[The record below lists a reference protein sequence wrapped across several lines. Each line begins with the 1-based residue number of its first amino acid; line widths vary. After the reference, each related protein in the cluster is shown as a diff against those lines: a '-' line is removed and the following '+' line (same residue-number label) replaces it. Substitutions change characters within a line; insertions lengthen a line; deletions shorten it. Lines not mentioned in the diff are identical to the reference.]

1 MPRYSEQISEV
12 DLSDARNARVSTIH
26 DGAVV
31 ELQMGDEFLR
41 HRFEVYLQHVGQW
54 KTEFGTV
61 RSIDLRFKDQVV
73 VK

>member
-1 MPRYSEQISEV
+1 MTTT
-12 DLSDARNARVSTIH
+12 VSPK
-26 DGAVV
+26 AAAKNEKPPV
-31 ELQMGDEFLR
+31 QKQRALR